1 MDSLEIEVD
10 VNEAYINRV
19 QPKQAAQA
27 VLDAYPEWTIPA
39 HVIAIIPTADRS
51 KATVKVR
58 IAIEQ
63 KDPRILP
70 DMGVR
75 VSFLE
80 EPPNS
85 SSPDSAASATRVHNV
100 LVPASALSQRDGKTV
115 VFVIDGD
122 HVRAQTVT
130 PGQTYADLRA
140 VEGVA
145 NGTRVVREPPAEMTD
160 GAGIRIKKP

>member
-1 MDSLEIEVD
+1 MDSLEIDVD

-19 QPKQAAQA
+19 QPGQTAQA
-27 VLDAYPEWTIPA
+27 TLDAYPDWNIPA

-58 IAIEQ
+58 IGLDQ

-80 EPPNS
+80 QTAGEGAGGTP
-85 SSPDSAASATRVHNV
+85 AAPLKGV
-100 LVPASALSQRDGKTV
+100 LLPASAIVERDGHSV
-115 VFVIDGD
+115 VFVIDGG
-122 HVRAQTVT
+122 RAQQRAVT
-130 PGQTYADLRA
+130 AGQSLGDLRL
-140 VEGVA
+140 VEGLA
-145 NGTRVVREPPAEMTD
+145 AGTRVVRTPPAEMHD
-160 GAGIRIKKP
+160 GARVALQTP

>member
-1 MDSLEIEVD
+1 TGVGTIVDMDSLEIDVD

-19 QPKQAAQA
+19 QAGQPAQA
-27 VLDAYPEWTIPA
+27 TLDAYPDWNIPA

-58 IAIEQ
+58 IGLDL

-80 EPPNS
+80 QTAREGEGGSAPP
-85 SSPDSAASATRVHNV
+85 PPKGV
-100 LVPASALSQRDGKTV
+100 LVPTTAIVQRDGQSV
-115 VFVIDGD
+115 VFVIECGSAPQ
-122 HVRAQTVT
+122 RTGT
-130 PGQTYADLRA
+130 PGQVFGDLRL
-140 VEGVA
+140 VEGVIA
-145 NGTRVVREPPAEMTD
+145 GAHVVRTPPEAM
-160 GAGIRIKKP
+160 